1 MIIKYNQYI
10 KESLLNKLQ
19 GPTEEELLNENPD
32 LFLKISIEDDNVE
45 GVKKALD
52 YGADPLSN
60 NCYLFVLCDNEEI
73 KTLLFEYTNL
83 PKSIDDFIKILFKN
97 VKLNNPYNVDTERYS
112 NEYGVL
118 FYITDKYM
126 ELSSE
131 IYYIFYNV
139 YSKSKAE
146 IHKLFI
152 DYFNLDNKTLHVM
165 NFSSFKLNKMLF
177 DNKQLKESLLNK
189 LQGLNE
195 QEVWDNI
202 GKPFIGLDKP
212 PKTAEELF
220 DYIVDNCEITEEPFF
235 HRIRFNNRAVTLFIP
250 TQEVLYVYDK
260 ILTIL
265 DAFYNITY
273 KKDIINLVKPYHM
286 KLFGVFGDDVLITP
300 LED

>member
-1 MIIKYNQYI
+1 MIKNFKLY

-19 GPTEEELLNENPD
+19 GPTEEEILNENPD

-45 GVKKALD
+45 GVKKALNH
-52 YGADPLSN
+52 GANPFYN
-60 NCYLFVLCDNEEI
+60 YCYLFNLCGNEEI
-73 KTLLFEYTNL
+73 KKLLFEYSNL
-83 PKSIDDFIKILFKN
+83 PKSVDDFIKILFKN

-220 DYIVDNCEITEEPFF
+220 DYIVDNCETSEDPYFNI
-235 HRIRFNNRAVTLFIP
+235 IRFNNRAVTMFIP

-260 ILTIL
+260 ILIIL
-265 DAFYNITY
+265 DAFYNIAY
-273 KKDIINLVKPYHM
+273 KKDIIYLIKPYHIR
-286 KLFGVFGDDVLITP
+286 LFGKFGDNVIMTT